1 MSRLADQIRAAHD
14 VRADL
19 YDIPEWDVTLELRSM
34 SARQRAAFASNVDF
48 TADGSVQMDA
58 NRVELMW
65 GSVIQA
71 CCFDPDNGEKVFSE
85 EDIEWVMEEKNANVV
100 DSLANACLAVSG
112 MGADSDGDAGKDS
125 SDSQTPEDELPLSDA
140 SISS

>member
-1 MSRLADQIRAAHD
+1 MSRLAEQIRAAHD
-14 VRADL
+14 VSAEL
-19 YDIPEWDVTLELRSM
+19 YEIPEWDVTLELRSM

-48 TADGSVQMDA
+48 TADGTVELDG

-65 GSVIQA
+65 GTVIQA
-71 CCFDPDNGEKVFSE
+71 CCFDPDNGEPVFE
-85 EDIEWVMEEKNANVV
+85 AEDIEWMMEEKNANVV

-125 SDSQTPEDELPLSDA
+125 SDSQTAEDELPLSDA
-140 SISS
+140 STSS